1 MSLDGGLVNAK
12 LAILYDFKRV
22 VLCTFPQ
29 AEVRKNALWQNF
41 YIIDG
46 ATLKTLSF
54 PYSPSEDAA
63 WERAAWQQKL
73 LPSTS

>member
-1 MSLDGGLVNAK
+1 MSLDERLQAAFVASFAINCRFLVRLK
-12 LAILYDFKRV
+12 H
-22 VLCTFPQ
+22 PE
-29 AEVRKNALWQNF
+29 AEVRKSALWQNF

-63 WERAAWQQKL
+63 WERAAWQQRL
-73 LPSTS
+73 